1 MSRKILI
8 KESELV
14 KLIET
19 AMDLDIYIQTPNV
32 ASGSR
37 NKDTEQSVEE
47 IIDKLKEL
55 LNMLQSGKK
64 VGTALKSKIY
74 TNLDDLNKTFSSIKY
89 QP

>member
-37 NKDTEQSVEE
+37 NKDSEDATEDVIE
-47 IIDKLKEL
+47 KLKEL
-55 LNMLQSGKK
+55 LNMFQSGKK
-64 VGTALKSKIY
+64 VSTGLKSELYKNI
-74 TNLDDLNKTFSSIKY
+74 DSFNKTYERIKY
-89 QP
+89 NP

>member
-64 VGTALKSKIY
+64 VSTALKSKIY